1 MNTAY
6 LVAEVTNILGP
17 YIEEFRRSPA
27 MVARTEEAFLTEV
40 ISRAIEELEGVFK
53 SHFDIPVQGMKAL
66 KYTDEEY
73 TKINDYLTNKN
84 IIQYVPDQGHLYKGK
99 EDLHLSSIVERIVDE
114 TNKWKVWGEEKE
126 AALNLA
132 LEGNQA
138 LKEELDQAA
147 KDIEYLDEER
157 KKANERAE
165 LYRRD
170 LHQANAKVRE
180 LDKEPKEITITHKID
195 EKQKH
200 ILTGL
205 AYLNGNGTGFSLA
218 KHSNLVELIKKAL
231 S

>member
-138 LKEELDQAA
+138 LKEECTEMA
-147 KDIEYLDEER
+147 KQIVEKNKEL
-157 KKANERAE
+157 NE
-165 LYRRD
+165 L
-170 LHQANAKVRE
+170 LVKQMSFNQV
-180 LDKEPKEITITHKID
+180 PKEITITH
-195 EKQKH
+195 E
-200 ILTGL
+200 
-205 AYLNGNGTGFSLA
+205 
-218 KHSNLVELIKKAL
+218 IKLDKDTRKAL
-231 S
+231 VAAGYSSGGPRVSSTEYTQIKNYIKGLLS